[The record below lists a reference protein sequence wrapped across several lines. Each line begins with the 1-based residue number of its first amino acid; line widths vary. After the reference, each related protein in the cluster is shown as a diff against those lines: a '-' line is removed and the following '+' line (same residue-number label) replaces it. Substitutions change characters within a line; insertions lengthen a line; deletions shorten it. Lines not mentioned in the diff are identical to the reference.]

1 METQQE
7 EVKNDSV
14 QVHNPSPVRQARGKK
29 RTQIIMSG
37 YKGQKEEFANAVN
50 QSITKDMLIH
60 DQQSFCVA
68 QQNEQSIL
76 NEMNDQESDLLHLKK
91 DQNNLDKTSDSQN
104 FNYNDNRVGSKS
116 MTYTSNL
123 KIQNS
128 RMTNSSQVS
137 IQKKLNPYQGQEIF
151 KKLYF
156 NYTQIY
162 EGKDKQGGESTNFP
176 LIMKLKDIALKWVNS
191 LQSRRQKLLT
201 ELAYNL
207 INDKSFIND
216 TNKGIQKHENLINAT
231 KNTIVFY
238 YNSIFG
244 NSCASQKISNL
255 LSCIPVFSPSNT
267 YKFLWDLIQLFVIIF
282 CIYFVPLTFVFKMR
296 FKDVIPMMLGW
307 LFPAFLL
314 VDIFINMNTCYYDKG
329 SLITQRN
336 LIFIHYIKKYYVYD
350 ILSVVPL
357 FIHFLNYERIGSV
370 QDPSQQGY
378 KLTDSLILFI
388 LLKAS
393 HMSNIIRRIEERFHL
408 TPRAM
413 NMVSLIKLLFTIL
426 FVAHLFSQVWLFAA
440 FVQTTY
446 TSSSSWLV
454 YYNLDQS
461 PWYAQYIRAYYFVM
475 VTMITVGY
483 GDTLPTNDTE
493 MILCI
498 FTMLI
503 ACGVFG
509 YSLNS
514 IGMILMDF
522 NSREKEI
529 KDNLFTI
536 NNYMDQKN
544 VNQDLQ
550 YKIRQ
555 YLDFYW
561 REMKNSNIEKEEKII
576 SQLSDLL
583 RDELLLEANKFI
595 LKESP
600 IFSSNFTDFM
610 IMRTVKLIH
619 EYRCAPKEVICFE
632 DQQDDCS
639 IYFIQKGEV
648 DIIIDSIES
657 LESNGTSSSQSQN
670 KAFQNKTKVLQ
681 SLKKGDHFG
690 GVSFFTGQPRRYS
703 ICSKE
708 FTTLLMIRR
717 QDFIELLTKESPE
730 DYEMFCA
737 IKDSILNYNNYS
749 QLNILCFACQSEN
762 HLMGECPLIHY
773 IANKQFLIKK
783 LQFSPPQDSLR
794 TYLRKKSKFKTMLK
808 LNFVQKRIAKFCDFD
823 EKEGDRLLDQYEQEY
838 GIQSM
843 SSESSR
849 QSSSDYEPSNN
860 RMTKSMASERS
871 DRISTTS
878 ISKRNSQ
885 KLQNAIYNEQKSQDE
900 ISDNSQ
906 NVLHVNDQ
914 NNNYIYSQKFHT
926 NQFKNGGSSGKI
938 SQKNPSSENVLEES
952 DYTKVKIGEHLLYGS
967 DMNLQN
973 TNTQLG
979 KSFKNFEEKGNYSY
993 QKSSSF
999 HSKYQSKMNTLYQL
1013 SIGSSG
1019 SQNQFMNLGINDLSE
1034 QLLSDNKNSYKTKS
1048 IARNSTHSKSMQG
1061 SNKNDYDALN
1071 NEMRY
1076 IDDGTLIQNTNI
1088 QYQMI
1093 SEKLGKQ
1100 ILDIQLNSH
1109 LGEDQKVQQINA
1121 INFILENLKSNN
1133 NTEPERVGSQLFK
1146 LDSRKQSLTSSSMKY
1161 NAKKVESLFNYLF
1174 TEKKDN
1180 QQEKSQ
1186 QQVKDQHVK
1195 YQEDFQQKQQ
1205 RRNTKKDFQDNLM
1218 PNDQKAKKSQID
1230 LEFESK
1236 KSFYQYFPH
1245 NNCERVILIA
1255 NMSQIEQRKKLNK
1268 IVINKKMNKVERKQ
1282 NKKNTRMGG
1291 NQSKF
1296 NKLLNSFQNQT
1307 EQDEEDAKDCVST
1320 KRKQSNQYKRKISQ
1334 FAYQQ
1339 NDTKLEKSQE
1349 SYISNNNDNNQNCLN
1364 NQQAQCSD
1372 LNCDQVESKQYSLQ
1386 INNQEGQLEY
1396 NNDEKS
1402 KQRSD
1407 LQNDCDIELSPYSE
1421 EYKKE
1426 NSKKFEFVL
1435 DEQQERKKYETKE
1448 QSNLLQ
1454 FQRTMGKK
1462 KLSEIPENECPSS
1475 YVETNSQLMLN
1486 SKHLIHNSIQRGFT
1500 DISQEQQLACNSGL
1514 QTRQESTN
1522 AIFSNKR
1529 PSNFLNQ
1536 EILNIQQHL
1545 GHQSHESIDKVS
1557 SVKTLQ
1563 KHSLSNIDQA
1573 RKSLLFDNND
1583 QWIIGHSKDDCIN
1596 PIFNMNID
1604 LNEVKKYHKW
1614 DQNDY
1619 KVKYK

>member
-1 METQQE
+1 
-7 EVKNDSV
+7 
-14 QVHNPSPVRQARGKK
+14 
-29 RTQIIMSG
+29 
-37 YKGQKEEFANAVN
+37 
-50 QSITKDMLIH
+50 
-60 DQQSFCVA
+60 
-68 QQNEQSIL
+68 
-76 NEMNDQESDLLHLKK
+76 
-91 DQNNLDKTSDSQN
+91 
-104 FNYNDNRVGSKS
+104 
-116 MTYTSNL
+116 
-123 KIQNS
+123 
-128 RMTNSSQVS
+128 
-137 IQKKLNPYQGQEIF
+137 
-151 KKLYF
+151 
-156 NYTQIY
+156 
-162 EGKDKQGGESTNFP
+162 
-176 LIMKLKDIALKWVNS
+176 
-191 LQSRRQKLLT
+191 
-201 ELAYNL
+201 
-207 INDKSFIND
+207 
-216 TNKGIQKHENLINAT
+216 
-231 KNTIVFY
+231 
-238 YNSIFG
+238 
-244 NSCASQKISNL
+244 
-255 LSCIPVFSPSNT
+255 
-267 YKFLWDLIQLFVIIF
+267 
-282 CIYFVPLTFVFKMR
+282 
-296 FKDVIPMMLGW
+296 
-307 LFPAFLL
+307 
-314 VDIFINMNTCYYDKG
+314 
-329 SLITQRN
+329 
-336 LIFIHYIKKYYVYD
+336 
-350 ILSVVPL
+350 
-357 FIHFLNYERIGSV
+357 
-370 QDPSQQGY
+370 
-378 KLTDSLILFI
+378 
-388 LLKAS
+388 
-393 HMSNIIRRIEERFHL
+393 
-408 TPRAM
+408 
-413 NMVSLIKLLFTIL
+413 
-426 FVAHLFSQVWLFAA
+426 
-440 FVQTTY
+440 
-446 TSSSSWLV
+446 
-454 YYNLDQS
+454 
-461 PWYAQYIRAYYFVM
+461 
-475 VTMITVGY
+475 
-483 GDTLPTNDTE
+483 

-657 LESNGTSSSQSQN
+657 LENNSTSSASSQN
-670 KAFQNKTKVLQ
+670 KAFQSKTKVLQ

-708 FTTLLMIRR
+708 FTTLLMIKR

-749 QLNILCFACQSEN
+749 QLNIQCFACQSES
-762 HLMGECPLIHY
+762 HLMGECPLIHF
-773 IANKQFLIKK
+773 IANKQFLIRK

-794 TYLRKKSKFKTMLK
+794 TYLRKKLKFKTLLK

-823 EKEGDRLLDQYEQEY
+823 EKEGERLLDQYEQEY
-838 GIQSM
+838 GIESM

-849 QSSSDYEPSNN
+849 QSSSDCEPSNN
-860 RMTKSMASERS
+860 RMNKSMASEKSERVS
-871 DRISTTS
+871 VTS
-878 ISKRNSQ
+878 INKRNSQ
-885 KLQNAIYNEQKSQDE
+885 KLQNGIYNDQKSQDE

-906 NVLHVNDQ
+906 NVLQVNDQ
-914 NNNYIYSQKFHT
+914 NHNFIYSQKFNT
-926 NQFKNGGSSGKI
+926 NQFKSGGSSGKI

-952 DYTKVKIGEHLLYGS
+952 DYNKVKIGEHLLYGS
-967 DMNLQN
+967 DAYLQN

-979 KSFKNFEEKGNYSY
+979 KSFKNFEDKGNLSY

-1019 SQNQFMNLGINDLSE
+1019 SQNQFMGLGINDLSE
-1034 QLLSDNKNSYKTKS
+1034 QLLNENKNSYKTKS
-1048 IARNSTHSKSMQG
+1048 IARNSTHSKSMHG
-1061 SNKNDYDALN
+1061 SNKNEYDALN

-1076 IDDGTLIQNTNI
+1076 IDDGILNQNVSI

-1100 ILDIQLNSH
+1100 ILDIQLNQQLS
-1109 LGEDQKVQQINA
+1109 EDQKFNQINA
-1121 INFILENLKSNN
+1121 INSILENLKFNN
-1133 NTEPERVGSQLFK
+1133 NSEPDRIGTQIFK
-1146 LDSRKQSLTSSSMKY
+1146 INETRKQSLTSSQIKY
-1161 NAKKVESLFNYLF
+1161 NVKKVESLFNYLF
-1174 TEKKDN
+1174 SEKKDN
-1180 QQEKSQ
+1180 SQEKSQ
-1186 QQVKDQHVK
+1186 QQMKDQRLK
-1195 YQEDFQQKQQ
+1195 DQEELQLKQQ
-1205 RRNTKKDFQDNLM
+1205 RRNTKKNMQ
-1218 PNDQKAKKSQID
+1218 NDLVENNQKVKKSQID

-1255 NMSQIEQRKKLNK
+1255 NMTQIERRKKLNK
-1268 IVINKKMNKVERKQ
+1268 IVISKKMNKVERKQ
-1282 NKKNTRMGG
+1282 NKKNTRMIG

-1307 EQDEEDAKDCVST
+1307 EQDEEDIKDCMST
-1320 KRKQSNQYKRKISQ
+1320 KRKQSYGYKRKQSQ
-1334 FAYQQ
+1334 FAQQQ

-1349 SYISNNNDNNQNCLN
+1349 SYFSQQYNNDK
-1364 NQQAQCSD
+1364 NQQIINDEHIEGSE
-1372 LNCDQVESKQYSLQ
+1372 LNCVLAESKQYSFKT
-1386 INNQEGQLEY
+1386 NNQEGQAEKNCEDQS
-1396 NNDEKS
+1396 NNQIDFHSDCEKNQQQS
-1402 KQRSD
+1402 PFSD
-1407 LQNDCDIELSPYSE
+1407 DS
-1421 EYKKE
+1421 KKE

-1435 DEQQERKKYETKE
+1435 DEQIENKQYETKQ

-1475 YVETNSQLMLN
+1475 YIETNSQLMLN

-1500 DISQEQQLACNSGL
+1500 DSSQEQQLAGNSMF
-1514 QTRQESTN
+1514 QSRQESQN
-1522 AIFSNKR
+1522 GQFGSKR
-1529 PSNFLNQ
+1529 PSYFLNQ
-1536 EILNIQQHL
+1536 EIFNIQQNQ
-1545 GHQSHESIDKVS
+1545 GHSHESIDKAS
-1557 SVKTLQ
+1557 SKTLQ
-1563 KHSLSNIDQA
+1563 KPSLNNIDIGH
-1573 RKSLLFDNND
+1573 KSLLFDNID
-1583 QWIIGHSKDDCIN
+1583 QWYIGHSKDDCIN

-1614 DQNDY
+1614 DQNDF
-1619 KVKYK
+1619 KIKYI